1 MEILETSEHRFIPII
16 SDYGFKA
23 TFGNETNTLFL
34 RTSLQA
40 LTKSAIPIR
49 DIQFE
54 KNAFEALTI
63 DSRSGIYDLACT
75 DEKGN
80 QFIVEM
86 QLAHSPNF
94 IQRMKFY
101 ALHKFNTLVERGQ
114 FDYSNLPKIYCIA
127 FLEKSILP
135 TMSYH
140 TIANLRSES
149 GELVDSQMSFIII
162 ELAKFD
168 REAAAIQTDLEKLIF
183 TMKTLHTVTEPIQYP
198 AFWNEE
204 WLKKAIDELDTR
216 KMSPEERFQFA
227 RITAINAEA
236 VNEEKRKIAAVKIEA
251 IKKALLWKKLSIEEI
266 ADYNDVSVDFVL
278 YVQNHL
284 EDQ

>member
-1 MEILETSEHRFIPII
+1 METSDYRFIPII

-34 RTSLQA
+34 RRSLQA

-101 ALHKFNTLVERGQ
+101 TLHKFNTLVERGQ

-135 TMSYH
+135 TMNYH

-149 GELVDSQMSFIII
+149 GELVDSQISFIII

-168 REAAAIQTDLEKLIF
+168 IEAATIQTDLEKLIF
-183 TMKTLHTVTEPIQYP
+183 TMKTLHTVTEATQYP

-236 VNEEKRKIAAVKIEA
+236 VNEEKRKIEEMKTEAV
-251 IKKALLWKKLSIEEI
+251 KKALIRQKLSIEEI
-266 ADYNDVSVDFVL
+266 AEDNDVSIDFVL
-278 YVQNHL
+278 SVQNQF

>member
-1 MEILETSEHRFIPII
+1 METLETGEYRFIPII

-23 TFGNETNTLFL
+23 TFGNEANTLFL

-40 LTKSAIPIR
+40 LTKSAVPIR
-49 DIQFE
+49 DVQFE
-54 KNAFEALTI
+54 KNVFEALTV

-75 DEKGN
+75 DERGN
-80 QFIVEM
+80 QFIIEM
-86 QLAHSPNF
+86 QLAHAPNF

-101 ALHKFNTLVERGQ
+101 TLHKFNTLVERGR

-127 FLEKSILP
+127 FLEKSILS
-135 TMSYH
+135 TTSYH
-140 TIANLRSES
+140 TVANLRSES
-149 GELVDSQMSFIII
+149 GELVDCQMSFITV

-168 REAAAIQTDLEKLIF
+168 KGLSAIQTDLEKLIF
-183 TMKTLHTVTEPIQYP
+183 TMKTLHTVTEPTQYP

-236 VNEEKRKIAAVKIEA
+236 VNAEKRKIEDVKAEAVR
-251 IKKALLWKKLSIEEI
+251 KALIRQKLSVEEI
-266 ADYNDVSVDFVL
+266 AEDNDVSTDFVL
-278 YVQNHL
+278 SVQKQL

>member
-1 MEILETSEHRFIPII
+1 MEIPEISEQRFIPII

-23 TFGNETNTLFL
+23 TFGNEANTLFL

-40 LTKSAIPIR
+40 LIKSSVPIN
-49 DIQFE
+49 DVQFE
-54 KNAFEALTI
+54 KNAFEALTV

-75 DEKGN
+75 DEQGN

-86 QLAHSPNF
+86 QLAHAPNF

-114 FDYSNLPKIYCIA
+114 FNYSNLPKIYCIA

-135 TMSYH
+135 ITSYH

-149 GELVDSQMSFIII
+149 GELIDSQMSFITV

-168 REAAAIQTDLEKLIF
+168 KDTADIQTDLEKLIF
-183 TMKTLHTVTEPIQYP
+183 TMKTLHTVTEPTQYP

-236 VNEEKRKIAAVKIEA
+236 VNAEKRKIEEMKAEAV
-251 IKKALLWKKLSIEEI
+251 KKALIRQKLSIEEI
-266 ADYNDVSVDFVL
+266 AEDNDVSTDFVL
-278 YVQNHL
+278 NIQNQL
-284 EDQ
+284 TE

>member
-1 MEILETSEHRFIPII
+1 MEIPEISEQRFIPII

-23 TFGNETNTLFL
+23 TFGNEANTLFL

-40 LTKSAIPIR
+40 LIKSSVPIN
-49 DIQFE
+49 DVQFE
-54 KNAFEALTI
+54 KNAFEALTV

-75 DEKGN
+75 DEQGN

-86 QLAHSPNF
+86 QLAHAPNF

-114 FDYSNLPKIYCIA
+114 FNYSNLPKIYCIA

-135 TMSYH
+135 ITSYH

-149 GELVDSQMSFIII
+149 GELIDSQMSFITV

-168 REAAAIQTDLEKLIF
+168 KDTVDIQTDLEKLIF
-183 TMKTLHTVTEPIQYP
+183 TMKTLHTVTEPTQYP

-236 VNEEKRKIAAVKIEA
+236 VNAEKRKIEEMKAEAV
-251 IKKALLWKKLSIEEI
+251 KKALIRQKLSIEEI
-266 ADYNDVSVDFVL
+266 AEDNDVSTDFVL
-278 YVQNHL
+278 NIQNQL
-284 EDQ
+284 TE